1 MPRRGAQKSR
11 RIQRRQNVQFQQR
24 AAQHLRE
31 VEEEQIRDG
40 EPRRSLRL
48 HFRKDN
54 PGFWY
59 LLFGEEG
66 YATHTNDSDPREFPT
81 YGFRSAPL
89 DNYTPPPG
97 DNDGDGGQNKGN
109 ANEDVEPA
117 DNEHAN
123 AAQEDKGGQHENSMR
138 SDDIEATSIASN
150 TATKD
155 SSNLSPGEYESNDSG
170 DEADTGSVPSCNLP
184 DQD

>member
-1 MPRRGAQKSR
+1 MPRRGARKSR
-11 RIQRRQNVQFQQR
+11 RIRRRQNAQFQQR

-40 EPRRSLRL
+40 VPQRSLRL
-48 HFRKDN
+48 HFKKYIPDFR
-54 PGFWY
+54 Y

-66 YATHTNDSDPREFPT
+66 YATRTNDCDPWEFPT
-81 YGFRSAPL
+81 YGFRAAPL

-109 ANEDVEPA
+109 ANKDHKPA
-117 DNEHAN
+117 DNEHAT
-123 AAQEDKGGQHENSMR
+123 AAQDNRGGQHENLTR
-138 SDDIEATSIASN
+138 SDAIAATSITSD

-184 DQD
+184 DRD